1 MFMSAPNIA
10 PVMSPLLETEGL
22 RKEFGAL
29 IANDGISLSVE
40 EGQVRGI
47 IGPNGSGKST
57 FFNTVTGFYTPDGGT
72 VRFDGTNITGWAPHE
87 IATHGLARTF
97 QIVSPFES
105 LTVTENLLAVH
116 SSGVRISQAKRSR
129 AAEILEFL
137 EIDHLADAEAS
148 NMSGGQQK
156 LLELARL
163 LMLDPQCIMLDEP
176 TAGVNPALQDRIL
189 DRLQAMNEQGT
200 TFVVVEHD
208 MDLIREFADSV
219 TVFDQG
225 QIIAEGTFDEVTSQG
240 HVRDAY
246 LGSDE
251 DLEEVL
257 P

>member
-1 MFMSAPNIA
+1 MPVISL
-10 PVMSPLLETEGL
+10 VMSPLLQTEGL

-29 IANDGISLSVE
+29 VANDGISLSVE

-57 FFNTVTGFYTPDGGT
+57 FFNTVTGFYKPDGGT
-72 VRFDGTNITGWAPHE
+72 VTFDGENITGWEPHR
-87 IATHGLARTF
+87 IAKRGLGRTF

-116 SSGVRISQAKRSR
+116 SSGVRVSREKRKR
-129 AAEILEFL
+129 TEEILEFL
-137 EIDHLADAEAS
+137 EIDHLADSEAS
-148 NMSGGQQK
+148 DMSGGQQK

-163 LMLDPQCIMLDEP
+163 LMLNPQCIMLDEP

-189 DRLQAMNEQGT
+189 DRLKAMNEQGT
-200 TFVVVEHD
+200 TFVIVEHD
-208 MDLIREFADSV
+208 MDVIRAFADSV

-225 QIIAEGTFDEVTSQG
+225 NVIAEGSFDEVTSQS

-246 LGSDE
+246 LGSDK